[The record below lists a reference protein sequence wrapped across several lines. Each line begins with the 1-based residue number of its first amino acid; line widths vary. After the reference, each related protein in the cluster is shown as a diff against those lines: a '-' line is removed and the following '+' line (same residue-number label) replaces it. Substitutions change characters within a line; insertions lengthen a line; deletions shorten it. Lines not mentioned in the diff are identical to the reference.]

1 MADRIAVKKF
11 PGVFYRESVKRVHNG
26 KPDKSFCFCYDHQ
39 GKKHW
44 ETVGWASRGIT
55 AAYANQV
62 RIDVL
67 NKLRLGEN
75 PALLSGRKSF
85 TFGQAVEA
93 WLVWA
98 KGEGRYIGPDED
110 RYRNHLKTAFANLP
124 IDLITLEM
132 LDQLKAELSAK
143 LASSTIKK
151 IFEVMRGAINFAI
164 KRKLWQGV
172 NPVSN
177 LGGFTMPKVDNKG
190 ERFLSP
196 EEAQKLLTELEKR
209 SPVWRDMA
217 FLSLYTGLRLTE
229 IIRLKGRDVDE
240 KSLTAI
246 VTAKGGQ
253 REPVLLTPEAAAV
266 LMKHRRGGDDF
277 IFRDANGKAFSAAG
291 PAFLEAV
298 KACGFNDE
306 VSDRRHRVW
315 FHTLRHTF
323 ASWLAQSGVDI
334 YALMKLMRHKRVE
347 MTQRYAHL
355 IPDRQREHLALIHLM
370 LRQGADQ

>member
-1 MADRIAVKKF
+1 
-11 PGVFYRESVKRVHNG
+11 
-26 KPDKSFCFCYDHQ
+26 
-39 GKKHW
+39 
-44 ETVGWASRGIT
+44 
-55 AAYANQV
+55 
-62 RIDVL
+62 
-67 NKLRLGEN
+67 
-75 PALLSGRKSF
+75 
-85 TFGQAVEA
+85 
-93 WLVWA
+93 
-98 KGEGRYIGPDED
+98 
-110 RYRNHLKTAFANLP
+110 
-124 IDLITLEM
+124 M
-132 LDQLKAELSAK
+132 LDQLKTELSAK
-143 LASSTIKK
+143 LAPGTVKK
-151 IFEVMRGAINFAI
+151 VFEVMRGAINFAI

-177 LGGFTMPKVDNKG
+177 LGGFTMPRVDNKD

-196 EEAQKLLTELEKR
+196 EEAHKLLAELESR
-209 SPVWRDMA
+209 SLVWRDMA

-229 IIRLKGRDVDE
+229 IIRLRGRDIDE

-253 REPVLLTPEAAAV
+253 REPVLLTPEAVAV

-277 IFRDANGKAFSAAG
+277 IFRDSKGKPFTSAG
-291 PAFLEAV
+291 PVFLAAV

-306 VSDRRHRVW
+306 VSDRRRRVW

-323 ASWLAQSGVDI
+323 ASWLAQQGVDI